1 MIAMKKKNEKTYAVS
16 KDTVLFL
23 VKMRRYMHS
32 AWLKE
37 EYPCYRD
44 KEFTQRMANF
54 FDEISLSMFYGVL
67 FADMVDID
75 KQNITR
81 KVTRRLWWWP
91 WLQWTIYCRGF
102 FGWGARYKSNMY
114 KHYQELCKYFDEM
127 NFTVENKR
135 DIMEIELTG
144 QDKMVVDCLWFMLK
158 KYAD

>member
-1 MIAMKKKNEKTYAVS
+1 MKTKKNEKTYAVS
-16 KDTVLFL
+16 KETIHFL
-23 VKMRRYMHS
+23 VKTRRFMHS
-32 AWLKE
+32 AWLNE

-44 KEFTQRMANF
+44 KRFTQKMADI
-54 FDEISLSMFYGVL
+54 FDEINLSMLYGVL
-67 FADMVDID
+67 VADIDID

>member
-1 MIAMKKKNEKTYAVS
+1 MKTKKNEKTYAVS
-16 KDTVLFL
+16 KETIHFL
-23 VKMRRYMHS
+23 VKMRRFMHS

-44 KEFTQRMANF
+44 KEFTERMANL
-54 FDEISLSMFYGVL
+54 FDEICLSMFYGVL
-67 FADMVDID
+67 VADIDID

-102 FGWGARYKSNMY
+102 FGWGARFKSHMY
-114 KHYQELCKYFDEM
+114 EHYQELCKYFDDM

-144 QDKMVVDCLWFMLK
+144 LDKMDVDCLWFMLK